1 MAEEQQQ
8 EKKAKPLTF
17 AGKLSPTQAFMI
29 SIDLTHMIG
38 LTALAQ
44 ALDSKQAK
52 TSFGRLPLSDENSQP
67 IFGFP

>member
-29 SIDLTHMIG
+29 SHRFNSYYRSDCTGTGTRLKAGKDFIW
-38 LTALAQ
+38 
-44 ALDSKQAK
+44 K
-52 TSFGRLPLSDENSQP
+52 TSIVR
-67 IFGFP
+67 